1 MKRIRIVILMMCMLV
16 FACASFGQYHKIGKA
31 THYGKRWHGR
41 KTSSGEL
48 LHNDSL
54 TCAHRTLPFGT
65 ILKVRDLSNDKVV
78 YVKVNDRG
86 PFSRAII
93 DLSYAAAK
101 QLGIV
106 SRGVTRVEL
115 TQVDSIPS
123 GDTDDECNCTCDCDK
138 TPATEQTA
146 DSTKANGLCPVTVWS
161 DGKHLPYLAVPSP
174 DGNGLCPLAEWN
186 ERRLKS
192 TCHPD
197 KMMTLEELNPW
208 RAAYLAEQRDHPRW
222 RTGDQLYAANLM
234 RNEEKL
240 VSLLD

>member
-101 QLGIV
+101 QLGMV
-106 SRGVTRVEL
+106 SRGVARVEL

-123 GDTDDECNCTCDCDK
+123 GDTDDECNCTCDCDG
-138 TPATEQTA
+138 
-146 DSTKANGLCPVTVWS
+146 ANGRQHQSQRTVPRDRMERRQTS
-161 DGKHLPYLAVPSP
+161 ALSGRALTRRQRALPPGRMERAPSQEHLPSRQ
-174 DGNGLCPLAEWN
+174 DDD
-186 ERRLKS
+186 S
-192 TCHPD
+192 
-197 KMMTLEELNPW
+197 
-208 RAAYLAEQRDHPRW
+208 
-222 RTGDQLYAANLM
+222 
-234 RNEEKL
+234 
-240 VSLLD
+240 

>member
-1 MKRIRIVILMMCMLV
+1 MMCMLV

-106 SRGVTRVEL
+106 SRGVARVEL
-115 TQVDSIPS
+115 P
-123 GDTDDECNCTCDCDK
+123 
-138 TPATEQTA
+138 PATRTTNATA
-146 DSTKANGLCPVTVWS
+146 PAIATK
-161 DGKHLPYLAVPSP
+161 
-174 DGNGLCPLAEWN
+174 
-186 ERRLKS
+186 
-192 TCHPD
+192 HP
-197 KMMTLEELNPW
+197 
-208 RAAYLAEQRDHPRW
+208 PRSK
-222 RTGDQLYAANLM
+222 RPTPPKPTDCAP
-234 RNEEKL
+234 
-240 VSLLD
+240 

>member
-1 MKRIRIVILMMCMLV
+1 MKRIRIVILMMCMLLSTG
-16 FACASFGQYHKIGKA
+16 ATYAQYHKIGKA

-41 KTSSGEL
+41 KTSSGEI

-78 YVKVNDRG
+78 YVRVNDRG

-101 QLGIV
+101 KLNMV
-106 SRGVTRVEL
+106 SRGVARVEL

-123 GDTDDECNCTCDCDK
+123 DDTGEECTCTCNE
-138 TPATEQTA
+138 PAATEPA
-146 DSTKANGLCPVTVWS
+146 DTVKTNGLCPVTVWS
-161 DGKHLPYLAVPSP
+161 DGEHLPYLAVPSP

-192 TCHPD
+192 TYHP
-197 KMMTLEELNPW
+197 EEMLSQEQLNPW
-208 RAAYLAEQRDHPRW
+208 RAAYLAEQQDHPRW
-222 RTGDQLYAANLM
+222 HTGDQLYAANLM